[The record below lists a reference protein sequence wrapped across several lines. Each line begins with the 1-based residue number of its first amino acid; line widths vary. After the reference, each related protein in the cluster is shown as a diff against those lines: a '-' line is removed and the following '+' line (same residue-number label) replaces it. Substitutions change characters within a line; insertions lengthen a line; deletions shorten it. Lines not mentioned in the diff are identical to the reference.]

1 MAIVTDAKGNKFLEF
16 KIIREEEL
24 DKMPL
29 DAPLTHSLIVV
40 KYQCKYILMLNKWR
54 KSWELP
60 GGVIEQG
67 ETARECI
74 IRELFEE
81 TNQKV
86 IDVEFKGLMKFDL
99 QPSFHGPKRIE
110 YGALFYRELDNLV
123 DFIENDEAEKIIL
136 WDGSSDIGYIAEIDK
151 KLIELV
157 WTKNIELFDSYAE

>member
-157 WTKNIELFDSYAE
+157 